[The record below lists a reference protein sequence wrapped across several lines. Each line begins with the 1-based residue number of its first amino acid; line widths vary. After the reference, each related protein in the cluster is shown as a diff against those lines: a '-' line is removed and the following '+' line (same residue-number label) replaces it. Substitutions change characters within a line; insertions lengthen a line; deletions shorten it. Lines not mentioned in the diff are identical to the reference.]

1 MQIKKYRAGTLAE
14 AINQVKADFGSE
26 AIILESQKT
35 KRHGLLGL
43 LGVKEIELT
52 AGTDPKFSFEQNQP
66 AAKTAALAPTLPPPA
81 GEAPRPASANIHDEI
96 REIKAALR
104 YISKQEPDFPTFLLS
119 SPLAKIYRTLLT
131 LGVDNAIAQSITQA
145 MSNDLTGNQLKQIS
159 DVENYLRQKV
169 SVLLPVT
176 GPEKFTGQAKI
187 ISLIGPTGVGKTT
200 TLAKLAAHYSLFERR
215 KVALITI
222 DVYRIA
228 AAEQLRIYA
237 DILNAP
243 IEVVYTTDEFLA
255 ALNKHKD
262 KELILV
268 DTAGRS
274 PKNDTQM
281 QQLEAFIDQVPQAEL
296 HLVLAAP
303 TKEEDNFEAIRRFSV
318 LPVSRLIFTKL
329 DETDKIGSL
338 VNIVSVS
345 GLPISFVTF
354 GQNVPDDFGLADSLQ
369 LAGSI
374 LKDLPQK
381 LNLEKE

>member
-14 AINQVKADFGSE
+14 AIDQVKADFGSE

-35 KRHGLLGL
+35 KRRGLLGL
-43 LGVKEIELT
+43 LGIKEVELT
-52 AGTDPKFSFEQNQP
+52 AGTDPKISF
-66 AAKTAALAPTLPPPA
+66 ASAGSAKSTSH
-81 GEAPRPASANIHDEI
+81 RPAHQSLHDEI
-96 REIKAALR
+96 KEIKTALR
-104 YISKQEPDFPTFLLS
+104 YISQQEPDFPTFLLS
-119 SPLAKIYRTLLT
+119 SPLARIYRTLLS

-159 DVENYLRQKV
+159 DVENYLKQKV
-169 SVLLPVT
+169 SALLPVT
-176 GPEKFTGQAKI
+176 GSEKFTGATKM

-200 TLAKLAAHYSLFERR
+200 TLAKLAAHFSLFERR
-215 KVALITI
+215 KIALITI

-243 IEVVYTTDEFLA
+243 IEVVYTTEEFQN
-255 ALNKHKD
+255 ALKKHQD

-274 PKNDTQM
+274 PKNDAQM
-281 QQLEAFIDQVPQAEL
+281 QQLENFLDQAPQAEI
-296 HLVLAAP
+296 HLVLAAT
-303 TKEEDNFEAIRRFSV
+303 TKEEDNFEAIRRFSS

-329 DETDKIGSL
+329 DETDKIGAL

-345 GLPISFVTF
+345 GLPISFLTF
-354 GQNVPDDFGLADSLQ
+354 GQNVPDDFQLADSGQ

-381 LNLEKE
+381 LSLEKE